1 MFFIPFSIRIYGM
14 MSTLFLIFTRTFLHF
29 YLESFELLA
38 KPKRSLLKCEVES
51 VNTRSQKSIFLFLS
65 ISVVILPVGHFFKNI
80 IILIW
85 KVSRLFFC
93 FWRFSTV
100 GSTVLPV
107 VLSYYFAYVAGYLP
121 LQPKYCL
128 FVVMSGNIITN
139 KIYLSVL

>member
-38 KPKRSLLKCEVES
+38 KQKRSLLKCEVES

-85 KVSRLFFC
+85 KVSRLFFFLAFFHC
-93 FWRFSTV
+93 RLNSASCCPILLLCLCCW
-100 GSTVLPV
+100 VLA
-107 VLSYYFAYVAGYLP
+107 FAAQILLV
-121 LQPKYCL
+121 C
-128 FVVMSGNIITN
+128 GNEW
-139 KIYLSVL
+139 

>member
-38 KPKRSLLKCEVES
+38 KQKRSLLKCEVES

-85 KVSRLFFC
+85 KVSRLFFFLVFFHC
-93 FWRFSTV
+93 RLNSASCCPILLLCLCCW
-100 GSTVLPV
+100 VLA
-107 VLSYYFAYVAGYLP
+107 FAAQILLV
-121 LQPKYCL
+121 C
-128 FVVMSGNIITN
+128 GNEW
-139 KIYLSVL
+139 

>member
-38 KPKRSLLKCEVES
+38 KQKRSLLKCEVES
-51 VNTRSQKSIFLFLS
+51 GNTRSQKSIFLFLS

-85 KVSRLFFC
+85 KVSRLFFFLAFFHC
-93 FWRFSTV
+93 RLNSASCCPILLLCLCCW
-100 GSTVLPV
+100 VLA
-107 VLSYYFAYVAGYLP
+107 FAAQILLV
-121 LQPKYCL
+121 C
-128 FVVMSGNIITN
+128 GNEW
-139 KIYLSVL
+139 